1 MQDIIYATEDY
12 RELDAYLA
20 ENGIRS
26 AMLVCGSSI
35 RLLPIGRYFQ
45 SLEARRDIRIT
56 RFSDF
61 QPNPLYESVVKGVEL
76 FNGNRCDSII
86 AVGGGSAMDVAKCIR
101 LFCGMDKSQSYLLQ
115 KAVPNPVRLLAV
127 PTTAGTGSEATRYA
141 VVYLNGE
148 KQSIAD
154 DSCIPQTVLMD
165 VSALRTLPLYQKKC
179 TMLDALCHG
188 AESYWSVNSTSES
201 RDLSETAIGMILD
214 NMEGYLANREDANKN
229 MLLAAHYA
237 GRAINIAQ
245 TTAGHAMC
253 YKLTSLY
260 GIPHGHA
267 AALCVSVLWPWML
280 SNIQSCTDPRGET
293 YLRDMFR
300 KLAGAFA
307 CREAIEAAEKFG
319 RIVSSLRLPALPAD
333 EADCGTLC
341 STVNPIRLKNNPIRP
356 DHKAIESLYRQLL
369 VGENPTAGPE

>member
-26 AMLVCGSSI
+26 VMLVCGSSI

-165 VSALRTLPLYQKKC
+165 GSALRTLPLYQKKC
-179 TMLDALCHG
+179 TMLDAL
-188 AESYWSVNSTSES
+188 
-201 RDLSETAIGMILD
+201 
-214 NMEGYLANREDANKN
+214 
-229 MLLAAHYA
+229 
-237 GRAINIAQ
+237 
-245 TTAGHAMC
+245 
-253 YKLTSLY
+253 
-260 GIPHGHA
+260 
-267 AALCVSVLWPWML
+267 
-280 SNIQSCTDPRGET
+280 
-293 YLRDMFR
+293 
-300 KLAGAFA
+300 
-307 CREAIEAAEKFG
+307 
-319 RIVSSLRLPALPAD
+319 
-333 EADCGTLC
+333 
-341 STVNPIRLKNNPIRP
+341 
-356 DHKAIESLYRQLL
+356 
-369 VGENPTAGPE
+369 